1 MTYITIDTKTRQAQ
15 KFVELIETLPFAQI
29 LNEPDAATKKTL
41 ASLKP
46 SKDLIP
52 EWHMEEVRKS
62 VKEAEENPSILIE
75 EEVVFKML
83 K

>member
-52 EWHMEEVRKS
+52 EWQMEEVRKS

>member
-1 MTYITIDTKTRQAQ
+1 MTYITIDTKSRQAQ

-46 SKDLIP
+46 SKDVIP
-52 EWHMEEVRKS
+52 EWQKEVVRKS
-62 VKEAEENPSILIE
+62 VKEIGENPSILIDE
-75 EEVVFKML
+75 DVVFKML